1 MVTSPAHSKIFILDF
16 GSQYTQVI
24 ARRVRELQVYSEIV
38 RFDISAAEIVK
49 LKANGIIL
57 SGGPASVYDKGAP
70 QVDPQIFSLGIPVL
84 GICYGMQ
91 LMAHDLGG
99 QVEFSARREYGPGIL
114 HMTDGSPLFDG
125 IGDQL
130 DIWNSHGD
138 KVTALPAGFR
148 AAARTE
154 NSKFAAIEDPK
165 RELYAL
171 QFHPEVSHTPRGKE
185 ILQNF
190 VYHICHCAMD
200 WTMGS
205 FIEEACA
212 RIREQVGDQK
222 VVLGLS
228 GGVDSSVT
236 AALLHKAV
244 GDQLTCIFVN
254 NGLLR
259 SREEEMVQRVFGENF
274 HVRLKYVDAS
284 QRFLSLLKGVTD
296 PEQKRK
302 IIGNE
307 FIEVFQ
313 RATEELLEE
322 DRRNGAR
329 KHGGYKFLAQGTLY
343 PDVIESVSIEG
354 NPAQVIKSHHNVG
367 GLPEKMHFALVE
379 PVRQL
384 FKDEVRQLGSQLG
397 LPKEIVYRQP
407 FPGPGLAV
415 RILGEVTPERLSILR
430 EADTIVVSEM
440 ESSDW
445 YYRVWQSFAVLLPVR
460 SVGVMGDQRTYENT
474 IVLRIVESQDGMTA
488 DWMRLPYELLAR
500 ISSRISNEVRGVN
513 RVCYD
518 ISSKPPSTILRG
530 RKAWRSCAEAQGEI
544 AKYPKRLRACRRRQ
558 TGAAQGVFRFDIAL
572 RSGISNSAR
581 RDKIKQLWH
590 IVFEN

>member
-1 MVTSPAHSKIFILDF
+1 MKTAAPSAHSRILILDF

-24 ARRVRELQVYSEIV
+24 ARRIRELQVYSEIV
-38 RFDISAAEIVK
+38 RFDTPAAEIAQ
-49 LKANGIIL
+49 LKPSGLIL

-70 QVDPQIFSLGIPVL
+70 RLDPEIFSLGIPVL
-84 GICYGMQ
+84 GICYGLM
-91 LMAHDLGG
+91 LMAHHLGG
-99 QVEFSARREYGPGIL
+99 QVVFTGRREYGAGTL
-114 HMTDGSPLFDG
+114 HIANGSQLLDGLGPQIDV
-125 IGDQL
+125 
-130 DIWNSHGD
+130 WNSHGD
-138 KVTALPAGFR
+138 EVTALPKGFR
-148 AAARTE
+148 AAGRTE
-154 NSKFAAIEDPK
+154 SSNFAAVEDPQRK
-165 RELYAL
+165 LYGL
-171 QFHPEVSHTPRGKE
+171 QFHPEVAHTPRGKE

-190 VYHICHCAMD
+190 VYNICHCTMD

-212 RIREQVGDQK
+212 RVKRQVGDQK

-236 AALLHKAV
+236 AALLHKAI

-259 SREEEMVQRVFGENF
+259 SREEEIVQRVFGENF

-284 QRFLSLLKGVTD
+284 ERFLALLKGVTD
-296 PEQKRK
+296 PETKRK

-307 FIEVFQ
+307 FIKVFQ
-313 RATEELLEE
+313 HATEELLEE
-322 DRRNGAR
+322 DQRNGAR

-367 GLPEKMHFALVE
+367 GLPEKMHFELVE

-384 FKDEVRQLGSQLG
+384 FKDEVRQAGLQLG

-430 EADTIVVSEM
+430 EADMIVVSEM

-474 IVLRIVESQDGMTA
+474 VVLRIVESQDGMTA
-488 DWMRLPYELLAR
+488 DWVRLPYELLAR
-500 ISSRISNEVRGVN
+500 ISARISNEVKGVN

-518 ISSKPPSTILRG
+518 ISSKPPSTIE
-530 RKAWRSCAEAQGEI
+530 WE
-544 AKYPKRLRACRRRQ
+544 
-558 TGAAQGVFRFDIAL
+558 
-572 RSGISNSAR
+572 
-581 RDKIKQLWH
+581 
-590 IVFEN
+590 

>member
-1 MVTSPAHSKIFILDF
+1 MAAPAHSRILILDF

-24 ARRVRELQVYSEIV
+24 ARRIRECQVYSEIV
-38 RFDISAAEIVK
+38 RFDTPAAEIER
-49 LKANGIIL
+49 LRPNGLIL

-70 QVDPQIFSLGIPVL
+70 HLDPQIFSLGIPVL
-84 GICYGMQ
+84 GICYGLM
-91 LMAHDLGG
+91 LMAHHLGG
-99 QVEFSARREYGPGIL
+99 EVVFTGRREYGAGTL
-114 HMTDGSPLFDG
+114 HIANGSQLLDGLGPQIDV
-125 IGDQL
+125 
-130 DIWNSHGD
+130 WNSHGD
-138 KVTALPAGFR
+138 EVTALPKGFR
-148 AAARTE
+148 AAGRTE
-154 NSKFAAIEDPK
+154 SSNFAAVEDPQRK
-165 RELYAL
+165 LYGL
-171 QFHPEVSHTPRGKE
+171 QFHPEVAHTPRGKE

-236 AALLHKAV
+236 AALLHKAI

-259 SREEEMVQRVFGENF
+259 SREEEIVQRVFGENF

-284 QRFLSLLKGVTD
+284 ERFLALLKGVTD
-296 PEQKRK
+296 PEAKRK
-302 IIGNE
+302 LIGNE
-307 FIEVFQ
+307 FIKVFQ
-313 RATEELLEE
+313 HATEELLEE
-322 DRRNGAR
+322 DQRNGAR
-329 KHGGYKFLAQGTLY
+329 KLAAAPKAFGGGGHSGYKFLAQGTLY

-367 GLPEKMHFALVE
+367 GLPEKMHFELVE

-384 FKDEVRQLGSQLG
+384 FKDEVRQAGLQLG

-430 EADTIVVSEM
+430 EADMIVVSEM

-474 IVLRIVESQDGMTA
+474 VVLRIVESQDGMTA
-488 DWMRLPYELLAR
+488 DWVRLPYELLAR
-500 ISSRISNEVRGVN
+500 ISARISNEVKGVN

-518 ISSKPPSTILRG
+518 ISSKPPSTIE
-530 RKAWRSCAEAQGEI
+530 WE
-544 AKYPKRLRACRRRQ
+544 
-558 TGAAQGVFRFDIAL
+558 
-572 RSGISNSAR
+572 
-581 RDKIKQLWH
+581 
-590 IVFEN
+590 